1 MTIKAHARTLTLWTG
16 SILSLLIAVA
26 FVSSAW
32 CWIVIQVPTNRGPAL
47 YLIAGS
53 ASLVA
58 DEMLSI
64 PVLIERSRIGL
75 SRWNAWDG
83 ESGVYVQLPIYAVFG
98 AVAVPT
104 PLAWRLCPKPVKPG
118 HCRFGYDLTGNE
130 SGKCPECGRS
140 VGVIRADQI
149 GY

>member
-1 MTIKAHARTLTLWTG
+1 MNIKAHARTLTLWTG
-16 SILSLLIAVA
+16 SILSLLIAAA
-26 FVSSAW
+26 FVVSAW

-83 ESGVYVQLPIYAVFG
+83 ESGVYVQLPIYAVF
-98 AVAVPT
+98 AAIALPTLLVWRFVPKF
-104 PLAWRLCPKPVKPG
+104 PRD
-118 HCRFGYDLTGNE
+118 HCRRCGYNLTGLTE
-130 SGKCPECGRS
+130 ARCPECEAVFEPR
-140 VGVIRADQI
+140 
-149 GY
+149 